1 MQTDNSS
8 PVLHIGLHGPALL
21 NSARLNKGSA
31 FSEQER
37 IAFGLEGLLPH
48 HVSTLE
54 EQKARVL
61 ANFRAEATP
70 LSKYMYLRALQDR
83 NETLFYAALLENLPE
98 MMPIVYTPT
107 VAQAVEEFSHIFES
121 ARGLYI
127 TPEDIN
133 RMELVFANAP
143 CEQVA
148 VAVCTDNEGIL
159 GIGDQGTGGMAIP
172 IGKLALY
179 VAAGGFR
186 PEHCLPICLDVG
198 TENQRLL
205 DDPLYLGLK
214 APRLRGAEYHA
225 FIDAFVRGFKAAC
238 PEAVLQWEDFSR
250 DIAFDNMMRYR
261 DELPSFNDDI
271 QGTAAVTAAAL
282 MGAARLAQRPFRD
295 EVICL
300 VGAGCAGIGVAQGI
314 VTALVE
320 EGLSPEEAQTRV
332 LVFDSKGLLVDDRT
346 DLPGYKRLMAV
357 PAAHVAGW
365 KGRSLHEVIE
375 QVRPTALVGLTGHPG
390 AIDASLAQ
398 LMAKVCERPAIFPM
412 SNPTANAEA
421 VPADLLQW
429 TDGRAII
436 ATGSPFAPVQRG
448 NMIHE
453 FSQANNV
460 YIFPGVGFG
469 AYVCGARAITAT
481 MLAAAARRLHS
492 LTEPEDYA
500 RGLVLPP
507 VQDLRAV
514 SSQVGAAVCDAA
526 AREGLA
532 KTPVAG
538 DVVAALSDRMYV
550 PQYLR
555 YVRA

>member
-1 MQTDNSS
+1 MDSDTSL

-31 FSEQER
+31 FTEQER

-61 ANFRAEATP
+61 ANFRAQATP
-70 LSKYMYLRALQDR
+70 LNKYVYLRALQDR
-83 NETLFYAALLENLPE
+83 NETLFYAALLDNLPE

-127 TPEDIN
+127 TPEDVN
-133 RMELVFANAP
+133 RMELLFANAP

-205 DDPLYLGLK
+205 QDPLYLGVR
-214 APRLRGAEYHA
+214 APRLRGQEYHA

-238 PEAVLQWEDFSR
+238 PDAVLQWEDFSR
-250 DIAFDNMMRYR
+250 DIAFDNMVRYR
-261 DELPSFNDDI
+261 DDLPSFNDDI
-271 QGTAAVTAAAL
+271 QGTAAVTVAAL
-282 MGAARLAQRPFRD
+282 MGAAHLAQRPFRD
-295 EVICL
+295 EIVCL
-300 VGAGCAGIGVAQGI
+300 IGAGCAGVGVAQGI
-314 VTALVE
+314 VTALME
-320 EGLSPEEAQTRV
+320 EGLSPEEAQSRV
-332 LVFDSKGLLVDDRT
+332 LVFDSRGLLVDDRT
-346 DLPGYKRLMAV
+346 DLAGYKRLMAI
-357 PAAHVAGW
+357 PAARVAGW
-365 KGRSLHEVIE
+365 RGRSLHEVIE

-390 AIDASLAQ
+390 AIDASIAR
-398 LMAKVCERPAIFPM
+398 LMAQVCERPAIFPM

-421 VPADLLQW
+421 VPADLLHW

-436 ATGSPFAPVQRG
+436 ATGSPFDPVEYRG
-448 NMIHE
+448 KTYE

-469 AYVCGARAITAT
+469 AYVCGARAITPT
-481 MLAAAARRLHS
+481 MFSAAARRLHA
-492 LTEPEDYA
+492 LTEPEDYG

-514 SSQVGAAVCDAA
+514 AAQIGAAVCDAA
-526 AREGLA
+526 AKEGLA
-532 KTPVAG
+532 KRPVSG
-538 DVVAALSDRMYV
+538 DVVAELTARMYV
-550 PQYLR
+550 PQYMR
-555 YVRA
+555 YVRV